1 MGVVKWALDKSI
13 GRASL
18 MWNELEEVLLDVEVA
33 LDNRPVSYAD
43 DDIQLPVLTP
53 CAMMIGQPRLVPEES
68 TEEGDANLRKRLRYL
83 HQCKEVLW
91 NRWSG
96 EYLKSL
102 RERHNMKHKS
112 KQMRVKLGDVV
123 LIQDAER
130 N

>member
-1 MGVVKWALDKSI
+1 
-13 GRASL
+13 

-33 LDNRPVSYAD
+33 LDNHPVSYVD
-43 DDIQLPVLTP
+43 DDVQLPVLTS

-83 HQCKEVLW
+83 RPCKEVLW

-112 KQMRVKLGDVV
+112 KQMKVKIGDVV